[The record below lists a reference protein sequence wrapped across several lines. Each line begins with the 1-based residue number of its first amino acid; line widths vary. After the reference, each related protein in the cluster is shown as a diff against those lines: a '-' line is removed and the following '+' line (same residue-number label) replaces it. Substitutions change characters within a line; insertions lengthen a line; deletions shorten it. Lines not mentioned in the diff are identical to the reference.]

1 MCRLH
6 YLYNIIRPNTLSQR
20 NALSHAQTRA
30 TRATNG
36 TTSRAFCSGMF
47 GLSRL
52 LLGVGVAAGAFGEN
66 VDSSCVR
73 RAESLPAPNS
83 DLRWLQSAPDS
94 GKVCGLRPD
103 SDAAVPQPS
112 SEACRRGPPSPSHV
126 PRRHSPRPSVDGRT
140 GTSRDLARCSQAD
153 HAVGSKLTRFAS
165 AACGCRTST
174 CAGASP
180 ASDLS
185 SPTLGGPSSACP
197 GRRLVHPTQQPSG
210 ATVADGTY
218 GVQVVPP
225 ETLVERGAGAVLLD
239 RVPTGGRDLRDDSL
253 GRREGVEQDVSRAGS
268 ELPPWSVQQLR
279 RAAQHIDQ
287 AQDMRRIFAAAV
299 RAGRPLLAEVCCTS
313 DSELTAEC
321 LRQGYDA
328 HRYSRWS
335 GHDLTVRSGAQ
346 RLLED
351 FRATKTSLDL
361 VVPSVRQMANVCHC
375 SCSNRTSGIGCQ
387 HKMKTTSIGT
397 YERWHIHEKADIS
410 NVAYTT

>member
-197 GRRLVHPTQQPSG
+197 GRRLVHPTQQPSA

-225 ETLVERGAGAVLLD
+225 ETLVERTAGAVLLD

-253 GRREGVEQDVSRAGS
+253 GR
-268 ELPPWSVQQLR
+268 
-279 RAAQHIDQ
+279 
-287 AQDMRRIFAAAV
+287 
-299 RAGRPLLAEVCCTS
+299 
-313 DSELTAEC
+313 
-321 LRQGYDA
+321 
-328 HRYSRWS
+328 
-335 GHDLTVRSGAQ
+335 
-346 RLLED
+346 
-351 FRATKTSLDL
+351 
-361 VVPSVRQMANVCHC
+361 
-375 SCSNRTSGIGCQ
+375 
-387 HKMKTTSIGT
+387 
-397 YERWHIHEKADIS
+397 
-410 NVAYTT
+410 